1 MSGVFGF
8 VDPRHYLS
16 DFPLLDKIGNS
27 LLHHHWYV
35 CDSYYDADHCIG
47 LGRIGIGIFN
57 KETQPVWN
65 DAGDTALVWAG
76 EIYNINNGNVAIEK
90 VLLQRYAEEGENFV
104 RQLNGAFILCIWDQA
119 DRKLHIMNDRFGMY
133 NLFYAVHSGRLVFAP
148 EVKGVLCDPGIPR
161 RLDLTATAQ
170 YIRLQRILGDRT
182 YFEDIK
188 RLPGA
193 SILTFDLLSEQL
205 SICKYW
211 TYNEIPHR
219 PEINFMEAVVETGR
233 LLRKAVT
240 RLSGDE
246 YQAGVFLSGGLDSR
260 ILLGM
265 INRPKTVS
273 LTFGHANSRDVYYG
287 KKIAKATNS
296 EHHWFDLPDG
306 KWVRDHLD
314 QHFALTEGFHHWVH
328 MHGITMLPKARE
340 LIDVNLTGW
349 DGGELLGHPLMLVP
363 GLYNPVDDHALA
375 QAMFKLFAID
385 ATWPGMTES
394 EERELYQPDV
404 WREVQGRAFDSFKE
418 ELRNYLD
425 FRRDVRSEFFF
436 YDQHCMRS
444 THNMVVCGRSH
455 VEFRYPYYDY
465 ELFDFIY
472 SLPVHHRSDRKL
484 TYALLRREL
493 PHLAR
498 IPYEHDELLPTD
510 QQLERK
516 LHGASVKVKGMINR
530 HVFPIFPERQTLY
543 ADYENY
549 LRHDLR
555 EWAEA
560 LLFDGRTVNRGI
572 FDPAFVKSLWN
583 RHLSGY
589 EIWTIGK
596 IAPIMS
602 YEMVLRA
609 FFDGPVS
616 QTAYTQ
622 ESSLVTA

>member
-1 MSGVFGF
+1 MSGIFGF
-8 VDPRHYLS
+8 VDPLHRLS
-16 DFPLLDKIGNS
+16 DFPLLEKIGNS
-27 LLHHHWYV
+27 LLHHPWYV
-35 CDSYYDADHCIG
+35 CNSHNDAAHGIG
-47 LGRIGIGIFN
+47 IGRTGIGIFN
-57 KETQPVWN
+57 KETQPAWN

-76 EIYNINNGNVAIEK
+76 EIYNLPNGNLTVEQK
-90 VLLQRYAEEGENFV
+90 LLQRYDEEGEDFV
-104 RQLNGAFILCIWDQA
+104 RQLNGAFIVCIWDKA
-119 DRKLHIMNDRFGMY
+119 DRKLHIVNDRFGMY

-148 EVKGVLCDPGIPR
+148 EVKGILCDPGIPR
-161 RLDLTATAQ
+161 RLDYTAMAQ
-170 YIRLQRILGDRT
+170 YMRLQRVLGNRT

-205 SICKYW
+205 SIRKYW
-211 TYNEIPHR
+211 TYNEIPHQ
-219 PEINFMEAVVETGR
+219 PKIGFMDAVEETGR

-240 RLSGDE
+240 RLSSDA
-246 YQAGVFLSGGLDSR
+246 YRAGVFLSGGLDSR

-273 LTFGHANSRDVYYG
+273 LTFGHTNSRDVYYG
-287 KKIAKATNS
+287 NKIAQAANS
-296 EHHWFDLPDG
+296 EHHWFNLPDG
-306 KWVRDHLD
+306 KWVREHVD

-363 GLYNPVDDHALA
+363 ELYDPVDEHALA

-385 ATWPGMTES
+385 TTWPGMTDS
-394 EERELYQPDV
+394 EEQMVYRPEV
-404 WREVQGRAFDSFKE
+404 WRKVQGLAFDSFQE
-418 ELRNYLD
+418 ELRSYLD

-455 VEFRYPYYDY
+455 IEFRFPYFDY

-472 SLPVHHRSDRKL
+472 SLPVSHRADRKL

-498 IPYEHDELLPTD
+498 IPNERDELLPTD

-516 LHGASVKVKGMINR
+516 LHGASIKVKGMINR
-530 HVFPIFPERQTLY
+530 NVFRLFPERHTLY
-543 ADYENY
+543 ADYEDY

-555 EWAEA
+555 VWAET
-560 LLFDGRTVNRGI
+560 LLFDPRTIQRGI
-572 FDPAFVKSLWN
+572 FDPVFLKSLWN

-596 IAPIMS
+596 IAPIMT

-609 FFDGPVS
+609 FFDEPALQTDYAQQYEQVS
-616 QTAYTQ
+616 T
-622 ESSLVTA
+622 